1 MDRAQYL
8 SIFIAELISCQNR
21 HQLVESPLFVKVED
35 HFPASCSLDVP
46 KRQLEGRNGNFPVR
60 YGSKRVGNVRVAEV
74 MIDDLACLFALALFL
89 FLPSG
94 DALCALFFFGRQLRL
109 SMRWPDQ
116 CSWHALCPIRSGIA
130 ASKIFLGNA
139 CSSHEAA
146 EGIPLSFKQ
155 ISGRLAGGTT
165 QELLNVKGRL
175 VLQHGL
181 RRSRLRRIAGR
192 GITPPTLLNLQGI
205 NRFSKKLGSLGGVRG
220 VTPATATGKV
230 THSELE

>member
-1 MDRAQYL
+1 MGVSEAVL
-8 SIFIAELISCQNR
+8 SMWIARTIKPALI
-21 HQLVESPLFVKVED
+21 K
-35 HFPASCSLDVP
+35 
-46 KRQLEGRNGNFPVR
+46 GRTGNFPVR
-60 YGSKRVGNVRVAEV
+60 QGSKRIRNVSVAV
-74 MIDDLACLFALALFL
+74 MIDYLACLFALALFL

-175 VLQHGL
+175 MLQHGL
-181 RRSRLRRIAGR
+181 RCSHLQTESSSWNYLTN
-192 GITPPTLLNLQGI
+192 TPKPTRN
-205 NRFSKKLGSLGGVRG
+205 
-220 VTPATATGKV
+220 
-230 THSELE
+230 